1 MQRRFTRGYA
11 PAIAVLLM
19 ALLFAGCEKVPEP
32 EGPGDSLL
40 IGAITLEARGY
51 KETSNMRIDGEHSR
65 NITLTFA
72 NVMTGEEYELKTREG
87 GLFWTDKI
95 PAGNYYI
102 KRYAFRLET
111 SGHIYTLHGT
121 LSGRVTLPV
130 RPGRVTNLGAI
141 LWYSDTENEVYQFR
155 QAKTPEQLRDEL
167 QKLFPESAWFQ
178 REWISVKL

>member
-1 MQRRFTRGYA
+1 MQRRLARGRV

-32 EGPGDSLL
+32 EGPDDSLL
-40 IGAITLEARGY
+40 IGAITLEAMGY
-51 KETSNMRIDGEHSR
+51 KETSNMRIDGEHRR
-65 NITLTFA
+65 NITITFA
-72 NVMTGEEYELKTREG
+72 NLMTGQEYELKTREG
-87 GLFWTDKI
+87 GLFWNNKI

-111 SGHIYTLHGT
+111 DGHIYTLHGT
-121 LSGRVTLPV
+121 LSDRVTLPV

-141 LWYSDTENEVYQFR
+141 LWYSDAGNEVYQLR
-155 QAKTPEQLRDEL
+155 QTKTPEQFRDEL